1 MHTSSSRES
10 ELLPSP
16 PFPQTTG
23 EPMTEP
29 TPGPVEDREIPARAP
44 ITLLPLLA
52 LLLLGLLWG

>member
-1 MHTSSSRES
+1 
-10 ELLPSP
+10 
-16 PFPQTTG
+16 
-23 EPMTEP
+23 MTEP